1 MKRDPIKLNNPEKF
15 STVPVIAP
23 EKIEKA
29 IADAA
34 ARLEKMGKKNGI
46 KFPTNSLDSQYVFT
60 KRNRNWVH
68 GMYAGS
74 YWLAFLLT
82 GNGFFSKMARELSK
96 TFKTRFETLD
106 GMDSHDVGFSF
117 SPSSVASYKMTGAR
131 EYRDTALAACKY
143 FYEHSYSKEGKFIIR
158 LWKEAKDGLLAGYR
172 TMMDA
177 LFNAPL
183 LYWAAK
189 ETGNEEYFKA
199 AHDHVKTTE
208 ELLIR
213 IDGSSFHHY
222 QFNKETHEPM
232 YGCTAQGRSDESC
245 WSRGHA
251 WGVYGFPIAYNYDK
265 SDFIKEVH
273 RDVTYFFLNHLPEDM
288 VPYWDFDFVDGDEP
302 RDSSAGAV
310 AVCGLYEMARM
321 LDDEDPDK
329 KIFLSAAVQMLEAL
343 IDKCT
348 DLPEGADG
356 LIDHV
361 TAALPQKLGIDQ
373 TAVYGDYFY
382 LEALARYKDPDFK
395 MHW

>member
-1 MKRDPIKLNNPEKF
+1 MKRQEIKLNNPERF
-15 STVPVIAP
+15 AEIPVIAP

-34 ARLEKMGKKNGI
+34 DRLEAMGRKHGLA
-46 KFPTNSLDSQYVFT
+46 FPGCWADNYQYVDYGE
-60 KRNRNWVH
+60 NRNWVG

-74 YWLAFLLT
+74 YWLAYMLT
-82 GNGFFSKMARELSK
+82 NRNFFRK
-96 TFKTRFETLD
+96 TAFNLTDTFRD
-106 GMDSHDVGFSF
+106 RIDNRVGVDDHDVGFSF
-117 SPSSVASYKMTGAR
+117 TPSCVAAYKLSGVRKYR
-131 EYRDTALAACKY
+131 EIALDAAKY

-158 LWKEAKDGLLAGYR
+158 GWNWKQLFGYR

-177 LFNAPL
+177 LMNAPL